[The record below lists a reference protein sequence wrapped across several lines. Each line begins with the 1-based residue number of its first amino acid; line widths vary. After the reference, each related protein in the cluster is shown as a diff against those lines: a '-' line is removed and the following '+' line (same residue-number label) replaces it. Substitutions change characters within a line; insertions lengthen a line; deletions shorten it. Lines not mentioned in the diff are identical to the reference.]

1 MDWLTV
7 LVTVV
12 VVVALFVG
20 LAALGRK
27 ERRRFDAL
35 TPEQQQ
41 EELAKRQALKAERQA
56 KKELRSALQAENT
69 QERQAQQEL
78 RSAHRA
84 ENKLEQEARQAEK
97 RRERELDRERATK
110 EREYREAERAAR
122 KPLVERLKAA
132 EKDYARRVRDAENN
146 FSKKK
151 IEADQRLRAAQND
164 VAQAEA
170 MGRNRVAKFRGRD
183 GSVEAF
189 ENVLVVG
196 DKTFQMET
204 SVRATVDASG
214 NFFRHSRSTLTRM
227 AAGGMLFGPVG
238 VLAGGM
244 VKKAKTHDT
253 RELYLLIE
261 GDEFAAVITCDP
273 NYGPSAQHAA
283 AAINQ
288 AAKTSNGL
296 EERRAAGIAS
306 ALERLEAAKTTHE
319 MDYGRARNDLDDI
332 RGQRHRLAEAQEDL
346 DRFDTEWKSG
356 KGAEGGARTDSTEM
370 KP

>member
-7 LVTVV
+7 LVVV
-12 VVVALFVG
+12 VSVVVALLVG

-27 ERRRFDAL
+27 ERRRFEAL

-41 EELAKRQALKAERQA
+41 EELAKRQAMEAERQA
-56 KKELRSALQAENT
+56 KKELRSAQ
-69 QERQAQQEL
+69 
-78 RSAHRA
+78 RA
-84 ENKLEQEARQAEK
+84 EDKQKQEARQAEK
-97 RRERELDRERATK
+97 RRERERDREKAMK

-132 EKDYARRVRDAENN
+132 EKDYARRVRDAESN
-146 FSKKK
+146 FSKRKT
-151 IEADQRLRAAQND
+151 EADQCLRAAQND

-189 ENVLVVG
+189 ENVLLIS
-196 DKTFQMET
+196 DRTFQMDT
-204 SVRATVDASG
+204 SIRATVDASG

-244 VKKAKTHDT
+244 VKKTKTHDT

-273 NYGPSAQHAA
+273 NYGASAQRAA

-296 EERRAAGIAS
+296 EERRASGIAA
-306 ALERLEAAKTTHE
+306 ALQRLEEAKTTHD
-319 MDYGRARNDLDDI
+319 MDYAQARSDLDDI
-332 RGQRHRLAEAQEDL
+332 RGQRHRLVEAQAAL
-346 DRFDTEWKSG
+346 DRFDAEWTSG
-356 KGAEGGARTDSTEM
+356 KDAEGGARTGSAGM